1 MGGHFPSKK
10 NGKNAENHFK
20 TNLFISI
27 LCEGGS
33 SAGFKKIAKVRGEGS
48 KGAQP
53 VITSVF

>member
-33 SAGFKKIAKVRGEGS
+33 SAGLKKIAKVRGEGS
-48 KGAQP
+48 KGA
-53 VITSVF
+53 SLL